1 MLDRPEDFV
10 GRVTFVTGPE
20 KHCGKT
26 TFMNRA
32 AALARRGARESGRSA
47 PALLTV
53 GYDGEARDFLSGAR
67 KPAVP
72 VEPGDL
78 VVTTERFAR
87 PCSPEILD
95 ALPGS
100 TALGRLCVARAGRPA
115 TVALVG
121 PEGNSLVA
129 WAVRRILDDGL
140 ADTVL
145 VDGAINRVTQAA
157 SIDGARFVYA
167 LRVDAAGL
175 ERSVSR
181 VRRMAALAGLPL
193 AAAGSPAGRDD
204 GRGHGD
210 GHCDDS
216 RGRVAVSGALTAE
229 TAARLPPS
237 AEEVVVDDFTK
248 VFLSDAELAAFT
260 RGRRLLVAR
269 RVEFGGFVVACRGLS
284 DDAFLER
291 LADDSIAAAV
301 AFNPYEE
308 RPGRAA

>member
-193 AAAGSPAGRDD
+193 ASADAPAG
-204 GRGHGD
+204 GGEGV
-210 GHCDDS
+210 C
-216 RGRVAVSGALTAE
+216 GRVAVSGALTAE

>member
-1 MLDRPEDFV
+1 MLDRAEDFL

-32 AALARRGARESGRSA
+32 AELARRGARAAGLPG

-72 VEPGDL
+72 VAEGDV

-95 ALPGS
+95 VLPGS
-100 TALGRLCVARAGRPA
+100 TALGRLCIARARRAA

-129 WAVRRILDDGL
+129 WAVRRIADGYSG
-140 ADTVL
+140 TVL
-145 VDGAINRVTQAA
+145 VDGAINRITQAA
-157 SIDGARFVYA
+157 SVGGARFVYA
-167 LRVDAAGL
+167 LRVDGASL
-175 ERSVSR
+175 ERAAAL
-181 VRRMAALAGLPL
+181 VRRMAALASLPVAPMRGGD
-193 AAAGSPAGRDD
+193 AAIEGPFVLD
-204 GRGHGD
+204 
-210 GHCDDS
+210 
-216 RGRVAVSGALTAE
+216 GALTAE
-229 TAARLPPS
+229 TTARVPKGAAS
-237 AEEVVVDDFTK
+237 VVVEDFTK
-248 VFLSDAELAAFT
+248 VFLGDSELSAFLRERT
-260 RGRRLLVAR
+260 LYVGRRI
-269 RVEFGGFVVACRGLS
+269 EFGGFVVACRGVS
-284 DDAFLER
+284 DEDFSSR
-291 LADDSIAAAV
+291 LADDALSALV

-308 RPGRAA
+308 RAGRVA

>member
-32 AALARRGARESGRSA
+32 AALARRGARESGRAA

-167 LRVDAAGL
+167 VRVDAAGL
-175 ERSVSR
+175 DRSVSR

-193 AAAGSPAGRDD
+193 ASADAPAG
-204 GRGHGD
+204 GGEGAC
-210 GHCDDS
+210 GS
-216 RGRVAVSGALTAE
+216 VAVSGALTAE

>member
-1 MLDRPEDFV
+1 M

-32 AALARRGARESGRSA
+32 AELARRGARAAGLPG

-72 VEPGDL
+72 VAEGDI

-95 ALPGS
+95 VLPGS
-100 TALGRLCVARAGRPA
+100 TALGRLCIARARRAA

-129 WAVRRILDDGL
+129 WAVRRIVDGYTG
-140 ADTVL
+140 TVL
-145 VDGAINRVTQAA
+145 VDGAINRITQAA
-157 SIDGARFVYA
+157 SVDGARFVYT
-167 LRVDAAGL
+167 LRVDGAGMERAAAL
-175 ERSVSR
+175 
-181 VRRMAALAGLPL
+181 VRRMAALASLPVAPARAGD
-193 AAAGSPAGRDD
+193 AALD
-204 GRGHGD
+204 GPFALD
-210 GHCDDS
+210 
-216 RGRVAVSGALTAE
+216 GALTAE
-229 TAARLPPS
+229 TTARVPKGAAS
-237 AEEVVVDDFTK
+237 VVVEDFTK
-248 VFLSDAELAAFT
+248 VFLGDSELSAFLRERT
-260 RGRRLLVAR
+260 LYVGRRI
-269 RVEFGGFVVACRGLS
+269 EFGGFVVACRGVS
-284 DDAFLER
+284 DEDFSSR
-291 LADDSIAAAV
+291 LADDALTALV

-308 RPGRAA
+308 RAGRVA

>member
-1 MLDRPEDFV
+1 M

-32 AALARRGARESGRSA
+32 AELARRGARAAGLPG

-72 VEPGDL
+72 VAEGDV

-95 ALPGS
+95 VLPGS
-100 TALGRLCVARAGRPA
+100 TALGRLCIARARRAA

-129 WAVRRILDDGL
+129 WAVRRIVDGYSG
-140 ADTVL
+140 TVL
-145 VDGAINRVTQAA
+145 VDGAINRITQAA
-157 SIDGARFVYA
+157 SVGGARFVYA
-167 LRVDAAGL
+167 LRVDGASL
-175 ERSVSR
+175 ERAAAL
-181 VRRMAALAGLPL
+181 VRRMAALASLPVAPMRGGD
-193 AAAGSPAGRDD
+193 AAIEGPFVLD
-204 GRGHGD
+204 
-210 GHCDDS
+210 
-216 RGRVAVSGALTAE
+216 GALTAE
-229 TAARLPPS
+229 TTARVPKGAAS
-237 AEEVVVDDFTK
+237 VVVEDFTK
-248 VFLSDAELAAFT
+248 VFLGDSELSAFLRERT
-260 RGRRLLVAR
+260 LYVGRRI
-269 RVEFGGFVVACRGLS
+269 EFGGFVVACRGVS
-284 DDAFLER
+284 DEDFSSR
-291 LADDSIAAAV
+291 LADDALSALV

-308 RPGRAA
+308 RAGRVA

>member
-1 MLDRPEDFV
+1 MLDRPEDFL

-32 AALARRGARESGRSA
+32 ALLARRGAAASGRPG

-53 GYDGEARDFLSGAR
+53 GYDGEARDLLSGAR

-72 VEPGDL
+72 VERGDL
-78 VVTTERFAR
+78 IVTTERFAR
-87 PCSPEILD
+87 PCSPEILE

-129 WAVRRILDDGL
+129 WAVRRILDEGL
-140 ADTVL
+140 GETVL

-157 SIDGARFVYA
+157 SIEGARFVYA

-181 VRRMAALAGLPL
+181 VRRMAALVDLPL
-193 AAAGSPAGRDD
+193 AGATADESAP
-204 GRGHGD
+204 GH
-210 GHCDDS
+210 
-216 RGRVAVSGALTAE
+216 VVMAGALTAK
-229 TAARLPPS
+229 TAARLPAA
-237 AEEVVVDDFTK
+237 AESVVVDDFTK

-291 LADDSIAAAV
+291 LADDSIASMV

>member
-1 MLDRPEDFV
+1 MLDRAEDFI

-32 AALARRGARESGRSA
+32 AELARRGARAAGLPG

-72 VEPGDL
+72 VAEGDV

-95 ALPGS
+95 VLPGS
-100 TALGRLCVARAGRPA
+100 TALGRLCIARARRAA

-129 WAVRRILDDGL
+129 WAVRRIVDGYTG
-140 ADTVL
+140 TVL
-145 VDGAINRVTQAA
+145 VDGAINRITQAA
-157 SIDGARFVYA
+157 SVDGARFVYT
-167 LRVDAAGL
+167 LRVDGASL
-175 ERSVSR
+175 ERAASR
-181 VRRMAALAGLPL
+181 VRRMAALASLSVAPPSLSSG
-193 AAAGSPAGRDD
+193 GDD
-204 GRGHGD
+204 EERFALD
-210 GHCDDS
+210 
-216 RGRVAVSGALTAE
+216 GALTAE
-229 TAARLPPS
+229 SLARVPKGAAS
-237 AEEVVVDDFTK
+237 VVVEDFTK
-248 VFLSDAELAAFT
+248 VFLTDSELAAFLRERT
-260 RGRRLLVAR
+260 LYVGRRI
-269 RVEFGGFVVACRGLS
+269 EFGGFVVACRGVS
-284 DDAFLER
+284 DEEFSAR
-291 LADDSIAAAV
+291 LADDALAALV

-308 RPGRAA
+308 RAGRAA

>member
-1 MLDRPEDFV
+1 M

-32 AALARRGARESGRSA
+32 AELARRGARAAGLPG

-72 VEPGDL
+72 VAEGDV

-95 ALPGS
+95 VLPGS
-100 TALGRLCVARAGRPA
+100 TALGRLCIARARRAA

-129 WAVRRILDDGL
+129 WAVRRIVDGYSG
-140 ADTVL
+140 TVL
-145 VDGAINRVTQAA
+145 VDGAINRITQAA
-157 SIDGARFVYA
+157 SVDGARFVYA
-167 LRVDAAGL
+167 LRVDGAGL
-175 ERSVSR
+175 ERAAAL
-181 VRRMAALAGLPL
+181 VRRMAALASLPVAPARRVD
-193 AAAGSPAGRDD
+193 AALD
-204 GRGHGD
+204 GPFALD
-210 GHCDDS
+210 
-216 RGRVAVSGALTAE
+216 GALTAE
-229 TAARLPPS
+229 TTARVPKGAAS
-237 AEEVVVDDFTK
+237 VVVEDFTK
-248 VFLSDAELAAFT
+248 VFLGDSELAAFLRERT
-260 RGRRLLVAR
+260 LYVGRRI
-269 RVEFGGFVVACRGLS
+269 EFGGFVVACRGVS
-284 DDAFLER
+284 DEDFSSR
-291 LADDSIAAAV
+291 LADDALSALV

-308 RPGRAA
+308 RAGRVA

>member
-1 MLDRPEDFV
+1 MLDSAEDFL

-32 AALARRGARESGRSA
+32 ASLARRGAAASGRPG

-72 VEPGDL
+72 VAPGDL

-87 PCSPEILD
+87 PCSPEILE
-95 ALPGS
+95 ALPGA
-100 TALGRLCVARAGRPA
+100 TALGRLCVARAGRRA

-121 PEGNSLVA
+121 PEGNSIVA
-129 WAVRRILDDGL
+129 WAVRRIVDEGL

-157 SIDGARFVYA
+157 SIEGARFVYV

-175 ERSVSR
+175 ERSVAR

-193 AAAGSPAGRDD
+193 ASD
-204 GRGHGD
+204 
-210 GHCDDS
+210 DDS
-216 RGRVAVSGALTAE
+216 ASGEDGACGRVALPGALTAE
-229 TAARLPPS
+229 AAARLPPAVES
-237 AEEVVVDDFTK
+237 VVVDDFTK
-248 VFLSDAELAAFT
+248 VFLSDAELTAFT
-260 RGRRLLVAR
+260 RGRRLFVAR
-269 RVEFGGFVVACRGLS
+269 RVEFGGFVVACRGLT

-291 LADDSIAAAV
+291 LADDSIAATV

-308 RPGRAA
+308 RPGRVA